1 MNLQNQWLSSEMVD
15 DMQRKQIQSDTG
27 RKKSELHTEN
37 EGLELTI
44 STQEDQE
51 WPGQAEHIFLY
62 K

>member
-1 MNLQNQWLSSEMVD
+1 MAD
-15 DMQRKQIQSDTG
+15 DMQCKQIQSDTG

-51 WPGQAEHIFLY
+51 RPGQAEYIFLY

>member
-1 MNLQNQWLSSEMVD
+1 MVD

-37 EGLELTI
+37 EGLELSI

-51 WPGQAEHIFLY
+51 WPGQAEYIFLY

>member
-1 MNLQNQWLSSEMVD
+1 MNLQNQWLSSEMAD
-15 DMQRKQIQSDTG
+15 DRQCKQIQSDTG

-51 WPGQAEHIFLY
+51 RPGQAEYIFLY

>member
-1 MNLQNQWLSSEMVD
+1 MVD

-37 EGLELTI
+37 GGLELTI

-51 WPGQAEHIFLY
+51 WPGQAEYIFLY